1 MMSWLKIFSAVLAA
15 NLATAVI
22 GFLVSTFL
30 FASAMNMTMSAVQD
44 RMLGG
49 HVTFGST
56 QAAPDPD
63 AVRSRNEQLKRLQQ
77 EKEAQ
82 ARRQQALRDQQQN
95 AQRINSETC
104 NFWRQQYQES
114 PNNKNKAYRDAACSR
129 L

>member
-1 MMSWLKIFSAVLAA
+1 MMSWLKIFSAVIAA

-44 RMLGG
+44 RMFGG

-56 QAAPDPD
+56 QTAPDPE
-63 AVRSRNEQLKRLQQ
+63 AVRAMNEKLKQQRL
-77 EKEAQ
+77 EREAQ
-82 ARRQQALRDQQQN
+82 ARRQQTLRERQQN
-95 AQRINSETC
+95 AQRIKAETC
-104 NFWRQQYQES
+104 NFWRQQYQQS
-114 PNNKNKAYRDAACSR
+114 PTDKNKAYRDSACSK